1 MPMPVK
7 YLDASTV
14 SKIADFFL
22 QRGSRP
28 TGIFL
33 TLGAL
38 AKIGL
43 GLVHR
48 NLDEVLTG
56 VFWVGGAGAY
66 LSLFFTTKRGNDMT
80 ATGFG
85 EIKQEFPDLK
95 STSQDPAIARVI
107 AKIDLGVPHGG
118 TAGGP
123 VPLK

>member
-1 MPMPVK
+1 MPAPIK
-7 YLDASTV
+7 YLDPNTV
-14 SKIADFFL
+14 SKFADFFL

-33 TLGAL
+33 TIGAL
-38 AKIGL
+38 AKIAAGV
-43 GLVHR
+43 VHR

-56 VFWVGGAGAY
+56 VLWFGGAGAY

-95 STSQDPAIARVI
+95 NSSQDPAIARVI
-107 AKIDLGVPHGG
+107 AKIDLGIPHTG
-118 TAGGP
+118 TSAATEKP
-123 VPLK
+123 